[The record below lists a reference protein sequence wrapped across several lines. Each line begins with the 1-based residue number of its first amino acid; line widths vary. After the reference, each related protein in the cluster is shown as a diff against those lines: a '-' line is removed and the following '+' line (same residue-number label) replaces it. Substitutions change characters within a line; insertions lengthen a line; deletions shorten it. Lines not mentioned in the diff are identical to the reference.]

1 MPEDVA
7 IQSDPS
13 FEHPQ
18 FSDVASAFLGRV
30 EESKSEYHTRNS
42 KKRRNMKTMVP
53 DSAEKLLCQEGYITI
68 KQEEEIQSGSN

>member
-30 EESKSEYHTRNS
+30 EESKSEYHTRN
-42 KKRRNMKTMVP
+42 
-53 DSAEKLLCQEGYITI
+53 
-68 KQEEEIQSGSN
+68 